1 MLNPVAIL
9 KRAYDSILEEPA
21 TLYTM
26 DAACMLT
33 DAIRHIA
40 RPDRSVYPKTRRG
53 TKTRPVTRSVSKKR
67 GV

>member
-9 KRAYDSILEEPA
+9 KRAYDAILDEPA

-33 DAIRHIA
+33 SAIRHIT
-40 RPDRSVYPKTRRG
+40 RPERDIYPKTRRG
-53 TKTRPVTRSVSKKR
+53 TKTRPVTRTARKAGR
-67 GV
+67 Q

>member
-1 MLNPVAIL
+1 MLNPIAIL

-33 DAIRHIA
+33 SAIRHIA
-40 RPDRSVYPKTRRG
+40 RSERDIYPKTRRG
-53 TKTRPVTRSVSKKR
+53 TKTRPVTRSTR
-67 GV
+67 RREI